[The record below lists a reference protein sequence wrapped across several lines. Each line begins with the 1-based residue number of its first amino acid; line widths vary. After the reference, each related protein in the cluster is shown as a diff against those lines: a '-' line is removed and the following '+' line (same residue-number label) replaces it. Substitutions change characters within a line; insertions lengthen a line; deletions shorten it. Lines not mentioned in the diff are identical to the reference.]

1 MNSPDD
7 LSRKRA
13 KLERCPP
20 GHNGRAVALTSLA
33 KALYDRF
40 RREAAVADLEE
51 AITLERVTLEL
62 RPSGHPGRGD
72 SLNNLACGLL
82 GRFHIYAT
90 MSDLEEAIE
99 LFREALLLRPP
110 GHPDRPSSL
119 CNLASCL
126 STRYDNRRV
135 VTDLEESVM
144 LGQVMLKLRPPG
156 HPDRGMSLNSLA
168 CSLMKRFQKHA
179 VIRDLE
185 EAIKLHREALGLH
198 PSGHPNRSTSLHNLA
213 LCLSNRYDHQ
223 GTVADLEEAAELGR
237 AALQLR
243 PPGHPDRGISLRHL
257 ACDLR
262 RGFRKHAEMR
272 DLDEA
277 IELHR
282 ATLELHPSGHPDRS
296 SSLHNLS
303 ICLLDRY
310 DNQRVVADLE
320 EAVTFGCAALAL
332 CPPNHPDHEANLGL
346 VERTVKEVIHSVIL
360 TTLTAMPTRLLHT
373 HSGILCDR
381 DAQVSYFTRSQ
392 QYSQLLSS
400 CTTCNP
406 DQRMELIHTHVL
418 KYFQYAMFSHRWGE
432 GEPLLYDIDG
442 QSIYDLSTKGGFG
455 KLQAFCCTAYERDYL
470 WAWSDTCCIDKDSSA
485 EFQEA
490 IGSMFVWYRQSALT
504 IAYLSDISG
513 TGSLGN
519 SEWFSRGW
527 TLQELLAPPIV
538 LFYTENWS
546 PYKNLTS
553 SNHKTDVTVLEELER
568 ATGID
573 PQFLTN
579 FSPGLEN
586 ARSRL
591 QWASLRRT
599 TLPED
604 MAYSLFGIF
613 NLYLPVLYGEYA
625 DGALG
630 RLLAEII
637 TRSRDISVLDWVG
650 EASSFNSCF
659 PAHVA
664 SYQSLPLPPPQLNA
678 EELTSKINQQPVP
691 SSTALQT
698 LYRSLAELPLPRF
711 LSRRIVLPCI
721 AHRVTAIQLKTT
733 DTDASS
739 YSYEM
744 QASGLKPLEITLPS
758 ELENAT
764 ISRGILQLVRP
775 WNSQLLGPPTKPYAT
790 AEEQLL
796 SKLGK
801 SFNALLLIELP
812 SNQYKRIASSTLI
825 AAHPVDSASVLQSEV
840 KVLEIV

>member
-1 MNSPDD
+1 MKSPDD

-33 KALYDRF
+33 GALYDRF
-40 RREAAVADLEE
+40 RREGVVADLEE

-62 RPSGHPGRGD
+62 RPSGRPGRGD

-82 GRFHIYAT
+82 GRFQIYAT

-99 LFREALLLRPP
+99 LFREALLLRPS

-119 CNLASCL
+119 HNLASCL

-144 LGQVMLKLRPPG
+144 LGQVVLELRPPG
-156 HPDRGMSLNSLA
+156 HPDRGIFLNSLA
-168 CSLMKRFQKHA
+168 CNLTKRFEKHA

-213 LCLSNRYDHQ
+213 LCLSYRYDHQ
-223 GTVADLEEAAELGR
+223 RTADDLEEAVELGR

-243 PPGHPDRGISLRHL
+243 PPGHPDRGISLRNL

-262 RGFRKHAEMR
+262 RRFGKVDMR
-272 DLDEA
+272 GLDDA
-277 IELHR
+277 IELQR
-282 ATLELHPSGHPDRS
+282 ATLQLHPSGHPDRS

-310 DNQRVVADLE
+310 DFKGVVAHLE

-332 CPPNHPDHEANLGL
+332 CPPNHPDHEATLSL
-346 VERTVKEVIHSVIL
+346 VERAANQVIRSVIL

-373 HSGILCDR
+373 HTGILCDR
-381 DAQVSYFTRSQ
+381 YAQVSYFTRSQ

-406 DQRMELIHTHVL
+406 DQRMQLIHTHVS

-432 GEPLLYDIDG
+432 GEPLLHDIDG
-442 QSIYDLSTKGGFG
+442 QSIYDMSTKGGFA
-455 KLQAFCCTAYERDYL
+455 KLQAFCRTAREQDYL
-470 WAWSDTCCIDKDSSA
+470 WAWSDTCCIDKGSGA
-485 EFQEA
+485 ELQMA
-490 IGSMFVWYRQSALT
+490 VVSMFAWYRQSALT
-504 IAYLSDISG
+504 IAYLSDISD

-527 TLQELLAPPIV
+527 TLQELLAPPTV
-538 LFYTENWS
+538 LFYTQNWS

-553 SNHKTDVTVLEELER
+553 SNHKPDATVLEELER

-573 PQFLTN
+573 PQFLTG
-579 FSPGLEN
+579 FSPGVDG
-586 ARSRL
+586 ARSKL

-599 TLPED
+599 SRPED

-613 NLYLPVLYGEYA
+613 NLRLPIMYGEPA
-625 DGALG
+625 EQALA
-630 RLLAEII
+630 RLLGEVIS
-637 TRSRDISVLDWVG
+637 RSGDISVLDWVG

-659 PAHVA
+659 PAHIA
-664 SYQSLPLPPPQLNA
+664 SYRSLPSPPPQLNA
-678 EELTSKINQQPVP
+678 EEHTSKISQQPIP

-711 LSRRIVLPCI
+711 LSRRVILPCI

-733 DTDASS
+733 DPDASS
-739 YSYEM
+739 YAYEM
-744 QASGLKPLEITLPS
+744 QASGLRPLEITLPS
-758 ELENAT
+758 ELEDAT
-764 ISRGILQLVRP
+764 ISRVTLQLVRP
-775 WNSQLLGPPTKPYAT
+775 WNPQLLGPSTKPYAT

-796 SKLGK
+796 SELGK
-801 SFNALLLIELP
+801 PFNALLLIELP

-825 AAHPVDSASVLQSEV
+825 AAHSVDSATVLQSEV